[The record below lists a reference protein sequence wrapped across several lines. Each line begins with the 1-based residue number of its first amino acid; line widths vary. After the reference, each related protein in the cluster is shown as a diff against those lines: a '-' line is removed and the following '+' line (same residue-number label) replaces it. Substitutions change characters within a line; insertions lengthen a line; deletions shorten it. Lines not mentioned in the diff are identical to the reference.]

1 MAKRPPPLEFEFDG
15 PSKSQ
20 LKREAHEL
28 QDVGNALL
36 ELPDDVMARIVAD
49 ERLLE
54 ALRTLR
60 TIRSH
65 EARRRH
71 GQYVGKL
78 LRVADVQ
85 PLRDGIASYWRGR
98 ERVQQSAERW
108 RERLLADD
116 AAVTEWIAAH
126 PGLEVQPLRTLIRNA
141 RREQAQLAEAA
152 AKHAAEHPDTPPPKP
167 NARYAKEL
175 LVLVREALRA
185 AKVAADADEDRVE

>member
-1 MAKRPPPLEFEFDG
+1 MAKPPPLEFEFDG

-36 ELPDDVMARIVAD
+36 ELPDDVMARIVSD

-60 TIRSH
+60 TIRAH

-71 GQYVGKL
+71 GQYIGKL
-78 LRVADVQ
+78 LRVAEVE
-85 PLRDGIASYWRGR
+85 PLREGIAAYWRGR
-98 ERVQQSAERW
+98 ERAQQHAERW

-126 PGLEVQPLRTLIRNA
+126 PDVEVQPLRTLIRNA

-152 AKHAAEHPDTPPPKP
+152 AKHATEHPDAAPLKA

-175 LVLVREALRA
+175 LVAVREELRRT
-185 AKVAADADEDRVE
+185 KTPADDV